1 MSKLPQTLPYHIFD
15 QIRRGI
21 IHGKYPPGTA
31 LREHELEREFGSSRG
46 PVREGLRLLEQ
57 KGLTTHSQRR
67 GFRVRSMSLKEVS
80 DLYRLRAELESLVVD
95 SLRKMPLGDMVA
107 QLHRN
112 LEAMEQHF
120 NNSDLSAYFEKNIA
134 FHAIM
139 LDASQNEPLARVLEI
154 ANEMSLPIRYFVLS
168 KRFAESKSLRHH
180 RAITAAFEMGD
191 LDKARDL
198 TREDIMS
205 NLDFLTSCTEWFVE
219 APT

>member
-1 MSKLPQTLPYHIFD
+1 MSKLPQTLPYHIYD
-15 QIRRGI
+15 QIRRSI
-21 IHGKYPPGTA
+21 IHGKYPPGTP

-46 PVREGLRLLEQ
+46 PVREGLRLLEL

-67 GFRVRSMSLKEVS
+67 GFRVRSMSFKEAS

-95 SLRKMPLGDMVA
+95 SLREKPLGEMVV
-107 QLHRN
+107 QLHLN
-112 LEAMEQHF
+112 LKSMEHHF
-120 NNSDLSAYFEKNIA
+120 NNSDLSAYFEENIA

-139 LDASQNEPLARVLEI
+139 LDASRNEPLARVLEI

-180 RAITAAFEMGD
+180 RAITAAFERGD
-191 LDKARDL
+191 LDKARKL

-205 NLDFLTSCTEWFVE
+205 NLDFLTSCTEWFAE
-219 APT
+219 EPT